1 MELRLVLTM
10 FHMWTGIILILSCSH
25 GRVEAVHGGVPH
37 TSPAAAAVVRIGEFC
52 CSGTILSETAVITD
66 GRKVCGNVKE
76 DELSVVAGE
85 NILVNEAS
93 HDWNTKQLILREGL
107 KKSGIFHTRSDPTHS
122 TRNLH
127 FFLVLK

>member
-1 MELRLVLTM
+1 MLTM

-25 GRVEAVHGGVPH
+25 GRVEAVHGGVHH

-66 GRKVCGNVKE
+66 GRKVCGNVKA

-107 KKSGIFHTRSDPTHS
+107 KKK
-122 TRNLH
+122 RN
-127 FFLVLK
+127 FPYPV